1 MNKLTPELILVSEK
15 YICFMLHKK
24 YPCRHHV
31 KLLGYD
37 SHNKMGLK
45 TQATNQEGVSR
56 RGLAV
61 SCGDI
66 KTTA

>member
-1 MNKLTPELILVSEK
+1 
-15 YICFMLHKK
+15 MLHKK

-31 KLLGYD
+31 KLPGYD

-45 TQATNQEGVSR
+45 TQAADQEGMSR
-56 RGLAV
+56 RALAV